1 MQVYKPTA
9 NHDADA
15 FSNILK
21 QCSGVSAPPAPDL
34 EFQCVKVWG
43 SGPAADPNSPVTLT
57 LGSGVTLNGV
67 DAEWN
72 ADGQVPCSTT
82 PATGGNNSAV
92 SVQALWTDWSNL
104 DPNGNPTGV
113 ADPINAYAINYR
125 AVDAGPDAL
134 KKSTSSLKTILR
146 PLCKTAVTT
155 AIDSI
160 DVESRG
166 LDEGF
171 LRFDQ
176 LQIADAA
183 SATMGYRLLHE
194 GLPVRADK
202 IRVAAFRVEYY
213 YGRNERNYVH
223 RPSGPTLIASTEQ
236 FAGRPVFV
244 SPHCPVWSVIIWQ
257 PGVPR
262 RHVVVSED
270 RNHPDIVSLDPKK
283 DVFVQVNYDWRYL
296 RTLGGSFGLLLD

>member
-9 NHDADA
+9 NCDADA
-15 FSNILK
+15 FSYILK
-21 QCSGVSAPPAPDL
+21 QCSGVSAEPAPGL

-43 SGPAADPNSPVTLT
+43 SGPGADPNSPITLT

-82 PATGGNNSAV
+82 PPNGNNSSV
-92 SVQALWTDWSNL
+92 SAQALWTDWSNL

-113 ADPINAYAINYR
+113 ADPLNAYTINYH
-125 AVDAGPDAL
+125 AVDSGPDDLKRPAL
-134 KKSTSSLKTILR
+134 SPKTILR
-146 PLCKTAVTT
+146 PLSKTAVTT

-176 LQIADAA
+176 LQMAGAA
-183 SATMGYRLLHE
+183 SATMGYRLLHN
-194 GLPVRADK
+194 GLPIRADQ

-213 YGRNERNYVH
+213 YGRTERNYVH

-236 FAGRPVFV
+236 FSGRPVFV
-244 SPHCPVWSVIIWQ
+244 SPHCPVWCIIIWQ
-257 PGVPR
+257 PGLLR
-262 RHVVVSED
+262 RHVVVSDD
-270 RNHPDIVSLDPKK
+270 RNHPDIVSLDPNK
-283 DVFVQVNYDWRYL
+283 DIFVQVNYDWRYL
-296 RTLGGSFGLLLD
+296 RTLGGSFGLLIN